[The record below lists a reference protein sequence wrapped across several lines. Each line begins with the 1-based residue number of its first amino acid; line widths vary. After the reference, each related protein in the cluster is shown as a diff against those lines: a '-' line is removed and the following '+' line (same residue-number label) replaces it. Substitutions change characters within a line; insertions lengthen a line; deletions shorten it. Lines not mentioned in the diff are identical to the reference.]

1 MGAILLMVLVFAGYL
16 VAYHTYG
23 KFLARRIFKLNGAA
37 VVPSRALEDGTDYV
51 PTRRGVIF
59 GHHFTSI
66 AGTGPIV
73 GPAIAIIWGW
83 VPAVI
88 WVFVGC
94 IFMGAV
100 HDFGSLVIS
109 LRNQGK
115 SISDIAARYINPRVQ
130 LILFGVIFLELLIVI
145 AIFGVVIAALFK
157 EYPQA
162 VFPVWC
168 EIPIALALGW
178 AVYKRKWN
186 VALMTLVAVV
196 AMYVTVVA
204 GHSLWKPMPEV
215 WGIPPMGVWVII
227 LLAYAFVASTLPVTT
242 LLQPRDY
249 INAWQLFVAMA
260 LLIVGVLVAG
270 TAGGLEIVAPKF
282 QAAPAGAPPFMP
294 FLFVTI
300 ACGAISG
307 FHSLV
312 AGGTTSKQL
321 SDERHSLSV
330 GYGSMLMEGALALL
344 VIIAVAAGIGM
355 YYKADTLQ
363 IGPDGKPAVV
373 MRTLEDG
380 TQVKEKEVLEGRAA
394 WQRLYPAWTG
404 GQPINDKIRA
414 FVEGSANMV
423 GALGIPRHIALIIMG
438 VFLASFA
445 GTTLDTATRLQRYV
459 VGELAARARMP
470 LLANRWIAT
479 AIAVVTAFALAFS
492 TGIKGTGAMKLWP
505 MFGALNQSL
514 AALALLLVTVYL
526 ARKGGLKFLITL
538 LPCLFMLVVTLWA
551 MVHNEINYATNV
563 MDGQNA
569 WLLLILNAIMLLLA
583 LWMVVE
589 VIVLAVRKLREPRS
603 AAGLRAEA
611 GSTVDQGDT
620 RAE

>member
-23 KFLARRIFKLNGAA
+23 KFLARRIFKLSGAA

-100 HDFGSLVIS
+100 HDLGTLVIS

-168 EIPIALALGW
+168 EIPIALLLGW
-178 AVYKRKWN
+178 AVYKRSWN
-186 VALMTLVAVV
+186 VALMTLVAVT
-196 AMYVTVVA
+196 AMYATVVA
-204 GHSLWKPMPEV
+204 GHRLPLPMPDHV
-215 WGIPPMGVWVII
+215 WGIPAMGVWVII
-227 LLAYAFVASTLPVTT
+227 LLVYAFVASTLPVTT

-260 LLIVGVLVAG
+260 LLVAGVLVAG
-270 TAGGLEIVAPKF
+270 TVGGLEIVAPPY
-282 QAAPAGAPPFMP
+282 QAHPAGAPPLWP

-330 GYGSMLMEGALALL
+330 GYGSMLLEGALALL
-344 VIIAVAAGIGM
+344 VVIAVAAGVGM
-355 YYKADTLQ
+355 YYKTDKLQ
-363 IGPDGKPAVV
+363 IGPDGTETVI

-380 TQVKEKEVLEGRAA
+380 TQVRETEVLKGRAA
-394 WQRLYPAWTG
+394 WQRLYPAWTAE
-404 GQPINDKIRA
+404 QPINDKIRA
-414 FVEGSANMV
+414 FVDGSANLV
-423 GALGIPRHIALIIMG
+423 GTLGIPRHIALIVMG

-492 TGIKGTGAMKLWP
+492 TGISGTGAMKLWP
-505 MFGALNQSL
+505 MFGALNQAL

-526 ARKGGLKFLITL
+526 ARQGGLKFLVTL
-538 LPCLFMLVVTLWA
+538 LPCLFMLVITIWA
-551 MVHNEINYATNV
+551 MVANEINYVAKV
-563 MDGQNA
+563 IDDKQDAMILVIMNA
-569 WLLLILNAIMLLLA
+569 VMLLLA
-583 LWMVVE
+583 LSMVVE
-589 VIVLAVRKLREPRS
+589 VIILAVRKLRGARG
-603 AAGLRAEA
+603 AAGLAK
-611 GSTVDQGDT
+611 
-620 RAE
+620 